1 MILLKLIYEAFAQA
15 LYELWSNK
23 LRTFLSLLG
32 IAIGIFCIISV
43 QAVFNSMEKSIKQNL
58 RKLGDDVVVI
68 EKWPWTFTDPNYAWW
83 EFWKRPNPDLQE
95 LKIIKSQSQLA
106 ENVALAM
113 DDGGNLVK
121 YERYS
126 LENVN
131 LNGVTQEY
139 GNLIGFEIEEGRYF
153 SELES
158 NNGSAICVIGNDIAN
173 NLFPVGTD
181 VIGKKVNFKGYKASV
196 IGILKKE
203 GQSVL
208 GESNDI
214 QIFYPYKYARKF
226 MPKNEETQIW
236 IRPKASASIDQLKDE
251 LTGIMRAQRRLKPK
265 QKDNF
270 ALNQM
275 SMLSDMLE
283 TMFKSINMV
292 GWIIGGFSL
301 IVGAFSIAFI
311 MFVAVKE
318 RTRQIGIK
326 KAIGATWGIIMFEF
340 LIESVILCLLGCA
353 LGLGIILTGTAV
365 YNATVEAFP
374 INLDTGNIVLA
385 VTIAVSIGVIAGL
398 VPALI
403 AAMMKPVNA
412 IRS

>member
-1 MILLKLIYEAFAQA
+1 MILLKLVKEAFAQA
-15 LYELWSNK
+15 IYELWSNK

-83 EFWKRPNPDLQE
+83 EFFKRPNPDLQE
-95 LKIIKSQSQLA
+95 LKIIKNQSQLA
-106 ENVALAM
+106 EYVALAM

-121 YERYS
+121 FDRYS
-126 LENVN
+126 LNEVN
-131 LNGVTQEY
+131 LNGITQEY

-158 NNGSAICVIGNDIAN
+158 NNGSAICIIGNDIAT
-173 NLFPVGTD
+173 NLFPEGTD
-181 VIGKKVNFKGYKASV
+181 IIGKKINFKGYKASV

-214 QIFYPYKYARKF
+214 QIFYPFKYARKF
-226 MPKNEETQIW
+226 LSKNEATQIW
-236 IRPKASASIDQLKDE
+236 IRPKSTASIDQLKDE

-275 SMLSDMLE
+275 SMLSDMME
-283 TMFKSINMV
+283 NIFGSIRSV

-353 LGLGIILTGTAV
+353 VGLAIIFTLTAV
-365 YNATVEAFP
+365 YNAMLDFFP
-374 INLDTGNIVLA
+374 INLDPGNILLA

-398 VPALI
+398 VPAII
-403 AAMMKPVNA
+403 AASMKPVKA
-412 IRS
+412 IRT